1 MAIPQVLTRG
11 YGNGTF
17 EGTIPLVLQRG
28 YGVTAVSVSVSP
40 VSATWTTVTPTAI
53 AVAPA
58 SKSLA
63 IPYETLIFERADTI
77 NLTAT
82 YSFVTLEDTASP
94 SITVGPID
102 PVNVE

>member
-28 YGVTAVSVSVSP
+28 YGVTAVSVS